1 MFVHAPAEV
10 TLPVALQGGEVAQ
23 VIALRHILIVP
34 GRATVVLQQVFPPA
48 LAHSPGPPG
57 GLCWSAVRWCGA
69 GWSPGAGD
77 FVTIGVHA
85 PAEASAAV
93 TLQWQEVALLIA
105 LGDVHPGARIRVLSV
120 GTALL
125 AFTGFQS

>member
-1 MFVHAPAEV
+1 MKGQKSALSLHGLGRSYNLPHRLCHSASQAPGLGQYKL
-10 TLPVALQGGEVAQ
+10 LPAW
-23 VIALRHILIVP
+23 I
-34 GRATVVLQQVFPPA
+34 T
-48 LAHSPGPPG
+48 
-57 GLCWSAVRWCGA
+57 CWSAVRWCGA
-69 GWSPGAGD
+69 RWSPGAGD

-85 PAEASAAV
+85 PAEASAPV

-105 LGDVHPGARIRVLSV
+105 LGDVQPGARIGVLSV